1 MSKPI
6 LSKSLSEFWGK
17 RWNLGFRQLAHDLI
31 FRPLHKH
38 TGVAAAG
45 MLVFVASG
53 LIHDL
58 VISMPARGG
67 YGLPTAYFMLQG
79 LGVTLE
85 RSGFGRSLRLQ
96 RGPIAWIFMFVVIA
110 APAFWLFHPPFVRRV
125 IIPFM
130 HAIHAL

>member
-1 MSKPI
+1 
-6 LSKSLSEFWGK
+6 LS
-17 RWNLGFRQLAHDLI
+17 HDLI
-31 FRPLHKH
+31 FRPLYKR

-45 MLVFVASG
+45 LLVFVASG

-58 VISMPARGG
+58 VISLPARGG
-67 YGLPTAYFMLQG
+67 YGLPTGYFMLQG

-85 RSGFGRSLRLQ
+85 RSAAGRRLGLQ
-96 RGPIAWIFMFVVIA
+96 KGLTAWVFMLAVAA
-110 APAFWLFHPPFVRRV
+110 APAFWLFHPKFVLRV